1 MSMTCSSNVFY
12 DEEYFD
18 FLAENGDIDSN
29 DEQEFDVACSFP
41 LSYWISAV
49 YLKKREQSRIPYAAV
64 PFSSIPKCYGLMD
77 MEALNEMGIETSK
90 TAV

>member
-41 LSYWISAV
+41 LS
-49 YLKKREQSRIPYAAV
+49 
-64 PFSSIPKCYGLMD
+64 
-77 MEALNEMGIETSK
+77 
-90 TAV
+90 